1 MRQINNKMLKKK
13 KRLPLIVLLLPFLVQ
28 SQETSPNHLQ
38 ILKKDK
44 GYDLAQVQKFPEF
57 TYEDK
62 SAVNLSALR
71 TAYNL
76 DSIAGNGTDLNKAIN
91 LLGWMHKT
99 VPHEDEYNHPVLN
112 AKNIIETYKEK
123 KIAQGCYPL
132 AITMNELFLAMGYKS
147 RVVICYSSDFEHPN
161 GGHVIN
167 IVYIPSLKKWIWM
180 DPQFNAYLKDKQ
192 GNFLDIAEV
201 RERVLSGKLLLLNKD
216 ANYHGDPVDLN
227 YYMSEFMLE
236 HLYRFISPLHSQYD
250 SETRVDGKQMS
261 YVELL
266 PVKSKIPT
274 TGIFESHNAGGIKVT
289 TYHTNNPAVFW
300 KIP

>member
-1 MRQINNKMLKKK
+1 MLKK
-13 KRLPLIVLLLPFLVQ
+13 KRLPLIALSLLLPFLLHAQ
-28 SQETSPNHLQ
+28 EASQPDHLQ
-38 ILKKDK
+38 ILKRDK
-44 GYDLAQVQKFPEF
+44 GYNLKQVQKFPEF

-62 SAVNLSALR
+62 SADNLQALR
-71 TAYNL
+71 TTYNL
-76 DSIAGNGTDLNKAIN
+76 DSVAGNGTDLNKAMN
-91 LLGWMHKT
+91 LLAWMHNT

-180 DPQFNAYLKDKQ
+180 DPQFNAYLKDKE

-201 RERVLSGKLLLLNKD
+201 RERVISGKPIFLNGD
-216 ANYHGDPVDLN
+216 ANYHGDPVDIN
-227 YYMSEFMLE
+227 YYLSEFMLE
-236 HLYRFISPLHSQYD
+236 HLYRFISPLHSKYD
-250 SETRVDGKQMS
+250 SETRADGKQMS

-266 PVKSKIPT
+266 PVKSKTPT
-274 TGIFESHNAGGIKVT
+274 TGIFESHSTGGIKVT
-289 TYHTNNPAVFW
+289 SYHTNNPAVFW